1 MANYT
6 TGSDQLPFWLY
17 SLNGSSFV
25 KATQIED
32 IDFDEEPTHIDNLVR
47 EIDNDASI
55 AIYTLSGTKVATAT
69 QASIGAVLRQLPPAV
84 YIVDGRKFVAK

>member
-25 KATQIED
+25 KATQIEANVP
-32 IDFDEEPTHIDNLVR
+32 EEPTHIDNLVR
-47 EIDNDASI
+47 EIDNDAPI